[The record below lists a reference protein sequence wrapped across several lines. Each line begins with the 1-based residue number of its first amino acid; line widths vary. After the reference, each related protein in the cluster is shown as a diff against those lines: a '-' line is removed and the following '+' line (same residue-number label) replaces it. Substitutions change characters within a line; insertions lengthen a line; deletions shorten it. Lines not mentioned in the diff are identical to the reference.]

1 MKVCID
7 IGLAFDWFRL
17 IKHCLPLLN
26 ELNQSGGL
34 REILQENLTFF
45 PNIFS
50 KILISKINPK
60 FKFFHFFYLK
70 KPSTSSCAPH

>member
-1 MKVCID
+1 MIFVNINSVYSLKVCID

-17 IKHCLPLLN
+17 IKHCLPMLN

-34 REILQENLTFF
+34 REILQGNLTFF

-50 KILISKINPK
+50 KIQISKINPK
-60 FKFFHFFYLK
+60 FKFFHFF
-70 KPSTSSCAPH
+70 SS